1 MKTKSPLPWFGSD
14 AKKGGALDYVDD
26 DPVAGLDL
34 SFTRINLDG
43 ILTAGVQP
51 EQIMEQIFGEDHGF
65 CFSVIQIEDEGEQ
78 PF

>member
-1 MKTKSPLPWFGSD
+1 MNKKTNSEKPWPATF
-14 AKKGGALDYVDD
+14 DYVDD
-26 DPVAGLDL
+26 EPVAGLDL